1 MAIRVFKQKIYIKI
15 SDILDG
21 ISCLKKI
28 KTKNLDQNKDILVN
42 YLIKDHGC
50 SKESANKVIENAAKE
65 NMVEIVLF
73 NGKNSF
79 RIVENEE
86 NTIIVPEM
94 QLNDTKLN
102 DRDATEDIP
111 EEGNALTTEE
121 HQYAE
126 KCQKIIQK
134 IEKNLARYKDYIF
147 EFLIT

>member
-42 YLIKDHGC
+42 YLIKDYGC
-50 SKESANKVIENAAKE
+50 RKESANKVIENAAKE
-65 NMVEIVLF
+65 NMVEFVLL

-79 RIVENEE
+79 GIVENEE
-86 NTIIVPEM
+86 NTIIVPET

-111 EEGNALTTEE
+111 EEGNALTIEK

-126 KCQKIIQK
+126 KGHKIMQN
-134 IEKNLARYKDYIF
+134 IEKNLVRYKDYIF
-147 EFLIT
+147 EFLII